1 MPEHDALARALA
13 AALHRLTERADALR
27 AALHGQRR
35 AFVGADAVALA
46 ALHETHAAEADR
58 LHAAEREVVACRAAL
73 CAALGAPDSV
83 RVPALCARLPGAVAE
98 ELDAAAT
105 TARAALLA
113 LRVESAVGQRL
124 LDATRRAQEGLW
136 QALRGGTPDGQRYD
150 RHARAVGTPD
160 RSGSL
165 LRGTV

>member
-83 RVPALCARLPGAVAE
+83 RVPALCARPPGAGAGGPG
-98 ELDAAAT
+98 AAPP

-113 LRVESAVGQRL
+113 PRVESAGGPRPPH
-124 LDATRRAQEGLW
+124 ATRPAPGGRGPPLRA
-136 QALRGGTPDGQRYD
+136 
-150 RHARAVGTPD
+150 
-160 RSGSL
+160 
-165 LRGTV
+165 